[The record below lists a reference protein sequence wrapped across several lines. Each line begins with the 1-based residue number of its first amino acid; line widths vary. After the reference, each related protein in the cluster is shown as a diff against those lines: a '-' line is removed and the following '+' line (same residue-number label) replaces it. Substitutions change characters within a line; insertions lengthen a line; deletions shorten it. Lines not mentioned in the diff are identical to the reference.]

1 MIQTLAR
8 HKLVLIGVSILIA
21 GGVWYGLSASTPVSS
36 DLVTTEVAPADSP
49 VEEGLVAT
57 LLALRTVK
65 LEGTILKDPSFMSLK
80 DFSTEIVP
88 EPIGRE
94 NPFAP
99 LIPQASAS
107 ASGAKGAQIFQTRP

>member
-8 HKLVLIGVSILIA
+8 HKLALIGISLLVA
-21 GGVWYGLSASTPVSS
+21 VGVWYGLSASAPAAP
-36 DLVTTEVAPADSP
+36 DLVTTEVAPDSP

-65 LEGTILKDPSFMSLK
+65 LEGTILTDPVFVSLQ

-99 LIPQASAS
+99 LTSQAPATANSTR
-107 ASGAKGAQIFQTRP
+107 GAQIFNSRP